1 LNYRYKLELKQKYEY
16 LITPEVATVE
26 SNREIIPK
34 FSLASTLNRYSGPY
48 SSKIKI
54 SFNVINNFPQMGYD
68 SQKFHF
74 YYSNER
80 KAIYYVRPIGFRKTI
95 KLLLKNLLNGTQLL
109 VNGDYYKFVRL
120 RLDNVYPPGVHLADI
135 LSVNLLERKYTPL
148 HCAAISSANEGTLL
162 VAPPDTGKTVTTLLA
177 LKRGFSYMAEDIAIV
192 DGDNV
197 YANPYT
203 STFLH
208 NDEFTGYNKIN
219 KSLFSLYRKIPF
231 LRDYIRP
238 RGSVRALLKNL
249 KIDQKAP
256 IKNIFIMD
264 KGRTSIEK
272 LDPNEAI
279 RRIMIINRNEF
290 SYYKN
295 PLLFAYSYFNPELN
309 INKLMKVEEDLVQ
322 TVVDRA
328 PCFLLKSN
336 EPKQYIEL
344 ILKSIQR

>member
-1 LNYRYKLELKQKYEY
+1 LNYRYKLGLEQKYEY
-16 LITPEVATVE
+16 LITPEVATIE
-26 SNREIIPK
+26 SNRDIIPK
-34 FSLASTLNRYSGPY
+34 FSLASNLNRYSGPY

-54 SFNVINNFPQMGYD
+54 SFNVINNFPQIGYN
-68 SQKFHF
+68 SHKFHF
-74 YYSNER
+74 YYSNE
-80 KAIYYVRPIGFRKTI
+80 ANEIFYARPIGFGKTI

-109 VNGDYYKFVRL
+109 VNGDYYKLVKL
-120 RLDNVYPPGVHLADI
+120 RVDNVYPPGVHLADI

-177 LKRGFSYMAEDIAIV
+177 LKRGFSYMAEDIAVV
-192 DGDNV
+192 DRENV

-208 NDEFTGYNKIN
+208 NDELIGYNKIN

-231 LRDYIRP
+231 LHDYLRP
-238 RGSVRALLKNL
+238 RGSVHALLRNF
-249 KIDQKAP
+249 KIEEKAP
-256 IKNIFIMD
+256 IENIFILD
-264 KGRTSIEK
+264 RGRTSIEELASK
-272 LDPNEAI
+272 EAI

-309 INKLMKVEEDLVQ
+309 INKLMEVEEELVH
-322 TVVDRA
+322 TIVDRA
-328 PCFLLKSN
+328 HCFLLKSN